1 MTKYIVAMLMLC
13 TVGSGQNTQPGQPSP
28 PTPLLKSNFAP
39 NIGLDTPIITVNGV
53 CNPIPREKTAEN
65 CKTVITRKQFE
76 LMVLAVQR
84 NMPPE
89 QRRQFAQ
96 RYVEALV
103 NDQKARE
110 LGLDKGPEF
119 DEEMKLAKEQVL
131 AQELNLSIFG
141 SEPVIPD
148 QLVDRF
154 YRENVDGFKEA
165 ELKRIAIPG
174 RQVLPPADLSDAD
187 EQKREEES
195 AKVMKAEAEKLRVR
209 AVAGE
214 DFDKL
219 EAEAFQFAGPTAV
232 NLPAT
237 SLGEVRG
244 SNLPANQRIVLDLK
258 PGEISPVL
266 DDPNGF
272 VVFKVGAARTIPLEE
287 ARPQIR
293 HGLAIAR
300 QQTEMK
306 MIVDSAKIKLD
317 EVYFGT
323 QNTGK

>member
-13 TVGSGQNTQPGQPSP
+13 TAGSGQNTQPGQPSP

-39 NIGLDTPIITVNGV
+39 NIGPDTPVITVNGV
-53 CNPIPREKTAEN
+53 CNPIPKDKTTGN

-96 RYVEALV
+96 RYIEALV

-131 AQELNLSIFG
+131 AQELNLAILG
-141 SEPVIPD
+141 NEPVIPD

-209 AVAGE
+209 AVAAE

-219 EAEAFQFAGPTAV
+219 EAEAFQFAGV
-232 NLPAT
+232 NTVNFPST
-237 SLGEVRG
+237 DLGKIRG
-244 SNLPANQRIVLDLK
+244 SNLPANQRMVLDLK
-258 PGEISPVL
+258 PGAISPVL
-266 DDPNGF
+266 QDPNGL
-272 VVFKVGAARTIPLEE
+272 VIFKVGAVRTIPLEE
-287 ARPQIR
+287 ARPEIR
-293 HGLAIAR
+293 HGLASAQ
-300 QQTEMK
+300 QQTAMK
-306 MIVDSAKIKLD
+306 TIVDSAKVKLD

-323 QNTGK
+323 KNAGK